1 MRTLKTC
8 CIAFFLTI
16 GLVSCS
22 ISQTKLNTKN
32 ASAQKIENAL
42 KDTKW
47 ILKSFDAENRV
58 FVLSEENKELTL
70 GFSANSYGTNDG
82 CNVMGGDFSIED
94 KKVTFHVGMATMR
107 YCGDEMKHL
116 IYAIPIGKT
125 NHIVIK
131 GKKLQL
137 IDDKDQVIATYE
149 KKDAR

>member
-1 MRTLKTC
+1 MRTLKTF
-8 CIAFFLTI
+8 CIAFFTTI

-22 ISQTKLNTKN
+22 TSQTSLNTKS
-32 ASAQKIENAL
+32 ASAQKIETAL

-47 ILKSFDAENRV
+47 TLKRFDAENRD
-58 FVLSEENKELTL
+58 FVPSTENKELTL
-70 GFSANSYGTNDG
+70 GFSDNSYGTSDG
-82 CNVMGGDFSIED
+82 CNAMGGDFSID
-94 KKVTFHVGMATMR
+94 DNKITFHIGMATMR

-116 IYAIPIGKT
+116 MYQVPLGKT

-149 KKDAR
+149 KKDAK